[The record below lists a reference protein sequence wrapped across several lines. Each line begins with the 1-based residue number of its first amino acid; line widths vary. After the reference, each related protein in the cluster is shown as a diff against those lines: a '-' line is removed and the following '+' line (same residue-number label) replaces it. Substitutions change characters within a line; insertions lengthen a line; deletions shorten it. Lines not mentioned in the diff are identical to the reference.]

1 MDAGFLH
8 RPLFAAAFWALLTWR
23 YQPAMNLGV
32 FFELLWL
39 DLFPAGT
46 VIPPHALFA
55 LTASLTV
62 LANLNEPNMRL
73 TTLVLV
79 ASFPLAALGAWMERA
94 YRTRQNLNFTA
105 LLVWSRRKTA
115 SESAQTPLILRALGE
130 QFALCGGIF
139 ALCASALLALAR
151 VLGPWIEDGVQPEWF
166 MLWIGASI
174 GAILALRIR
183 TAHAVGA
190 ASLIVAILLGL

>member
-1 MDAGFLH
+1 
-8 RPLFAAAFWALLTWR
+8 
-23 YQPAMNLGV
+23 MNLGI

-62 LANLNEPNMRL
+62 LAGLDEPNMRL
-73 TTLVLV
+73 AVLILV
-79 ASFPLAALGAWMERA
+79 ASFPLAFFGAWVEHA
-94 YRTRQNLNFTA
+94 YRVRQNLNFTV
-105 LLVWSRRKTA
+105 LLTWSRRKSTDA
-115 SESAQTPLILRALGE
+115 SLQTPIIHRALGE

-139 ALCASALLALAR
+139 VLCASALLALTR
-151 VLGPWIEDGVQPEWF
+151 VLGPWIEKGVQPEWF
-166 MLWIGASI
+166 MLWAGASI

-183 TAHAVGA
+183 TGYAVGA
-190 ASLIVAILLGL
+190 ASLILGILIGL

>member
-1 MDAGFLH
+1 
-8 RPLFAAAFWALLTWR
+8 
-23 YQPAMNLGV
+23 MNLGI

-62 LANLNEPNMRL
+62 LASLDEPNMRL

-79 ASFPLAALGAWMERA
+79 ASFPLASLGAWVEHASRI
-94 YRTRQNLNFTA
+94 RQNLNFTA
-105 LLVWSRRKTA
+105 LLVWSRRKSA
-115 SESAQTPLILRALGE
+115 SVSPQTPLILRALGE
-130 QFALCGGIF
+130 QFTLCGGIF
-139 ALCASALLALAR
+139 VLCASALLALTR
-151 VLGPWIEDGVQPEWF
+151 VLGPWIAEGVQPEWF
-166 MLWIGASI
+166 MLWVGASI

-183 TAHAVGA
+183 TGYAVGA
-190 ASLIVAILLGL
+190 ASLILGILIGL